1 MSEDFFNQY
10 DLSISKQQLILLDK
24 YADLLI
30 EWNEKFNLTAITER
44 EEIYLKHFL
53 DCLLLAD
60 KLKQDSTLV
69 DVGSGA
75 GFPGLVIK
83 IYRPDIK
90 ITLLEP
96 NNKKVSFLKEVI
108 TQLQLK
114 DIQVYNLRAEDF
126 CKDHY
131 QQFDIATARAVAPLN
146 ILCELC
152 LPLVKVEGNFLA
164 MKGPKAIEELDQA
177 ANAIKTLSAQYVNK
191 DTFTLDDSTRIILN
205 IKKIGNTP
213 RKYPRNYGQIK
224 KRPL

>member
-191 DTFTLDDSTRIILN
+191 DTFTLDGSTRIILN

>member
-108 TQLQLK
+108 MQLQLK

>member
-1 MSEDFFNQY
+1 MLEDFFYQY
-10 DLSISKQQLILLDK
+10 NLSISKQQLTLLDK

-60 KLKQDSTLV
+60 KLKQDATLV

-131 QQFDIATARAVAPLN
+131 QQYDIATARAVAPLN

-152 LPLVKVEGNFLA
+152 LPLVKVDGTFLA
-164 MKGPKAIEELDQA
+164 MKGPKAIEELEQA
-177 ANAIKTLSAQYVNK
+177 TNAIKTLSAQYVSK
-191 DTFTLDDSTRIILN
+191 DTFTLEDSTRIILN
-205 IKKIGNTP
+205 IKKIGNAP